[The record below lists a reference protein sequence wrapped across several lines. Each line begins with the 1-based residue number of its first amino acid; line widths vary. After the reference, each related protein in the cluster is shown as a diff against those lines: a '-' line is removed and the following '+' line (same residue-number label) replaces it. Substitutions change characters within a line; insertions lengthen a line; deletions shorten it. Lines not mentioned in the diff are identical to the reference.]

1 MFKDL
6 DEVMATVRSLTQ
18 DQLSQVVIG
27 AAALLVT
34 GDITDDQFEFVLNTV
49 LAVMAEREL
58 AEGATVN

>member
-34 GDITDDQFEFVLNTV
+34 GDITDDQFEFVTSTV
-49 LAVMAEREL
+49 LAVMVEREL

>member
-18 DQLSQVVIG
+18 DQLSQVVVG

-34 GDITDDQFEFVLNTV
+34 GVITDDQFEFVLNTV
-49 LAVMAEREL
+49 LAVMVEREL